1 MNTAVIAYR
10 QNSASFVQILVSS
23 NIGRVRKR
31 RSIGSRVP
39 RTGVRCLEKTRLV
52 SLRRNM
58 RSALAPQARTLVHCT
73 VSATGVTVTILEYRY
88 GIVTRIPYR

>member
-31 RSIGSRVP
+31 RSIGS
-39 RTGVRCLEKTRLV
+39 
-52 SLRRNM
+52 
-58 RSALAPQARTLVHCT
+58 T
-73 VSATGVTVTILEYRY
+73 VESQGQELGA
-88 GIVTRIPYR
+88 